1 MNNHFIAIILAVI
14 TAIAA
19 SVTSTA
25 QASIDRLVNEFEKDK
40 SVEVTYSE
48 HRNPKTK
55 KNNQTEHCPCRPLK
69 FTGGKTL
76 ESF

>member
-40 SVEVTYSE
+40 NVEVT
-48 HRNPKTK
+48 
-55 KNNQTEHCPCRPLK
+55 
-69 FTGGKTL
+69 
-76 ESF
+76 

>member
-55 KNNQTEHCPCRPLK
+55 K
-69 FTGGKTL
+69 
-76 ESF
+76 